1 MSLRRPLLAAT
12 LAAILATGCTT
23 WRETE
28 VHAGW
33 SLYTRPGESVELEE
47 FRGAIEPA
55 FAAVEDRLGAFESS
69 VRIHAWNGGV
79 EMQGGT
85 RGRITTGD
93 DGSLAEVP
101 GIGPARVRAFH
112 SSGDGGFLSPGGV
125 FVGTADVGT
134 SVHELV
140 HARFAEVAPDLPLWF
155 EEGYAMLLGDGVVHR
170 GEWVVD
176 GLACWPWRELREQ
189 DLDEAELRRLFE
201 LPLGADHS
209 VRDNVLIHFLGWAV
223 VFDLHRE
230 TGSQD
235 WRELLALH
243 ESAEDPVTDAVTR
256 LQRTLDEETP
266 LEWLERLGDP
276 DPGLRLAT
284 ARGTWK
290 LHSSRAQQYLLEA
303 LRDED
308 DPEVQACLAVN
319 ALATAGQIRLGRRQS
334 GWMWRRVFPVL
345 RLTELEDPDET
356 SALRTLYRAYRYG
369 NSRYDTQAA
378 LERLDRFWED

>member
-1 MSLRRPLLAAT
+1 MNLRRPLLAAG
-12 LAAILATGCTT
+12 LFALLATGCTT
-23 WRETE
+23 WREAE

-33 SLYTRPGESVELEE
+33 SLYTRPGETVEVEE

-55 FAAVEDRLGAFESS
+55 FAAVEQRLGPFERP

-79 EMQGGT
+79 EMEGGT
-85 RGRITTGD
+85 RGRITTDGD
-93 DGSLAEVP
+93 GALAEVP

-140 HARFAEVAPDLPLWF
+140 HARLAEVAPDLSLWF
-155 EEGYAMLLGDGVVHR
+155 EEGYAMLLGDGALHR

-189 DLDEAELRRLFE
+189 ELDDEELRRLLR
-201 LPLGADHS
+201 LPLGAEHT
-209 VRDNVLIHFLGWAV
+209 VRENVLIHFLGWAI

-230 TGSQD
+230 SGSRD

-243 ESAEDPVTDAVTR
+243 RGAADPIEDALVR
-256 LQRTLDEETP
+256 LHRTLADETP
-266 LEWLERLGDP
+266 LEWLERLDDP
-276 DPGLRLAT
+276 DPAVRLAA

-290 LHSSRAQQYLLEA
+290 LHSSRVQLRLLEA

-334 GWMWRRVFPVL
+334 GWMWRTVFPVL